1 MIDIPA
7 LLARRPWVPER
18 TLLDCLE
25 LAQWLCPLIG
35 GPEPPRITSAQL
47 EARWQCSQPTANRR
61 IHALRIHRLIDASLY
76 PGRHAFWV
84 VRRVGVE
91 S

>member
-1 MIDIPA
+1 MTLAA
-7 LLARRPWVPER
+7 LLARRPWASDR

-25 LAQWLCPLIG
+25 LAEWLVPFMG

-47 EARWQCSQPTANRR
+47 EARWNCTQSTANRR

-76 PGRHAFWV
+76 AGPGAYWV

-91 S
+91 V

>member
-1 MIDIPA
+1 MTLAA
-7 LLARRPWVPER
+7 LLARRPWASDR

-25 LAQWLCPLIG
+25 LAEWLAPFMG

-47 EARWQCSQPTANRR
+47 EARWNCTQSTVNRR
-61 IHALRIHRLIDASLY
+61 IHALRIHQLIDASLQAG
-76 PGRHAFWV
+76 PGASWV

-91 S
+91 V